1 MSTLVLLVVLGAS
14 ALAVIGALAYLGL
27 RGYRLVR
34 TGMRVSR
41 ETGER
46 ARQLTDKTAA
56 LQAKVA
62 VLTETGGE
70 LGENATSLQTALAR
84 LMVLTSA
91 VTQARAPWR
100 GLTGFL
106 RK

>member
-1 MSTLVLLVVLGAS
+1 
-14 ALAVIGALAYLGL
+14 
-27 RGYRLVR
+27 
-34 TGMRVSR
+34 MRVSR

-46 ARQLTDKTAA
+46 ARQLADKTAA

-62 VLTETGGE
+62 VLAETGGQ

-91 VTQARAPWR
+91 ITQARAPWQ
-100 GLTGFL
+100 GLTRFL